1 MVSKKKVRM
10 YIPEEDLADL
20 LGYWSKGVRIPVELE
35 VTPGSGTSSPG
46 ELVVGPDGEP
56 AGNLMELTRE
66 WLVEEDIPNS
76 MGAGSLDLDLGGSIV
91 RIEFDGLKKAKVSL
105 NVEFDSETIGW
116 FNRLEDG
123 ELESFLNDFK
133 MVLSLKNLD
142 FSIRRDS
149 GIPRSIALSSLI
161 YADGF
166 SKDRLLSV
174 VGDLRRSEDLVR
186 VILGGK
192 TGSSR
197 LQRSIQG

>member
-35 VTPGSGTSSPG
+35 VTSGSGKPSQG

-56 AGNLMELTRE
+56 VGSLFGLTRE

-76 MGAGSLDLDLGGSIV
+76 MGAGNLDLELGGSVV

-105 NVEFDSETIGW
+105 NLDFDSETIGW
-116 FNRLEDG
+116 FNRLEKG
-123 ELESFLNDFK
+123 EIESFLNDFE
-133 MVLSLKNLD
+133 MVLSLKTLD
-142 FSIRRDS
+142 FSIMRDS
-149 GIPRSIALSSLI
+149 GIPSSIELSSVI

-166 SKDRLLSV
+166 SKDRLLSLV
-174 VGDLRRSEDLVR
+174 RDLRRSEDLVKA
-186 VILGGK
+186 ILGGR

-197 LQRSIQG
+197 LKRSIRG